1 MLRAVAAEFRDLLG
15 FRRFCSKH
23 RPPVLKNAVFS
34 AGIGAFCRA
43 NGYCICVCVYTH
55 PRTHIVLSS
64 ARLHRCGKHATFG
77 AGGSS
82 ALYCRLHKH
91 PSHVNVK
98 CWRVEEEFLRVV
110 AEHAQGLV
118 R

>member
-43 NGYCICVCVYTH
+43 NGYCI
-55 PRTHIVLSS
+55 
-64 ARLHRCGKHATFG
+64 
-77 AGGSS
+77 
-82 ALYCRLHKH
+82 
-91 PSHVNVK
+91 
-98 CWRVEEEFLRVV
+98 
-110 AEHAQGLV
+110 
-118 R
+118 